1 MKTRWLKTTA
11 LAVGF
16 AAVCLTSVA
25 RHRFTAEQKE
35 QDFEYLCKTLKEN
48 YPYFG
53 VLQRQT
59 GRDWLANH
67 DRYLQM
73 IRETTDDKSF
83 VTALQ
88 KIMGELN
95 NGHAYVLVPG
105 RWFDQMSA
113 TYRKAAVTPGKE
125 NKIYRRWAAVYDRA
139 RPYYDYLSELYG
151 IEPEAESADGND
163 SGSGYDPAGKVRL
176 SMLGGGRIGVLT
188 IDSFM
193 NPSADST
200 LLMSFLDSVQGCE
213 HLIIDLRKNSGGN
226 DQYWDHNIMPRL
238 ISKTYKW
245 NIPSVLRRGP
255 IAGTWY
261 EKKYRSFRKVA
272 SLPNLAPEVTPEDF
286 TVVVDKKVVRPNGKN
301 RFNGKV
307 WLFVGPRVF
316 SSSESF
322 AAFTKATGWATV
334 VGTRTGGDG
343 IGVDPIPMMLPG
355 SGVVVIFP
363 AWGGLNPDG
372 SFNFETRTQPDIEI
386 TGAGAS
392 EALANLVHY
401 IDPTVEVPVTAG
413 PHVVGVGPFENGAQ
427 DVDPAVTEIKFR
439 FSEPMH
445 GFSFGYGPLG
455 PEAFPEVVRAGS
467 GYSEDGLELTL
478 AVKLKPDTE
487 YQIQVLDGL
496 SLRNRDGISVESY
509 LLSFKTRK

>member
-1 MKTRWLKTTA
+1 MKTRWLKRTA

-83 VTALQ
+83 VTAVQ
-88 KIMGELN
+88 AIMHEIGC
-95 NGHAYVLVPG
+95 GHAYVIAPHM
-105 RWFDQMSA
+105 FDRMSGL
-113 TYRKAAVTPGKE
+113 YHQAAVTPGKE

-139 RPYYDYLSELYG
+139 RPYYDYFKELYG
-151 IEPEAESADGND
+151 IEPAGEEQSAANGD
-163 SGSGYDPAGKVRL
+163 SGYDPSGNVSLA
-176 SMLGGGRIGVLT
+176 MLGDGKIGVLT
-188 IDSFM
+188 INSFG
-193 NPSADST
+193 NPSADSAW
-200 LLMSFLDSVQGCE
+200 LMTCLDSVQGCE

-226 DQYWDHNIMPRL
+226 DQYWTENIMPRL
-238 ISKTYKW
+238 ISRTYKW
-245 NIPSVLRRGP
+245 NGPSVVRRGSVS
-255 IAGTWY
+255 GTWY
-261 EKKYRSFRKVA
+261 EKRFRSFKKVV
-272 SLPNLAPEVTPEDF
+272 SLPNLPAEVTSEDF
-286 TVVVDKKVVRPNGKN
+286 AVIMDKRVVRPQG
-301 RFNGKV
+301 RSGFRGKV

-322 AAFTKATGWATV
+322 TAFTKATGWATIA
-334 VGTRTGGDG
+334 GTRTGGDG
-343 IGVDPIPMMLPG
+343 IGSDPIPMMLPG
-355 SGVVVIFP
+355 SGLLVNFP

-372 SFNFETRTQPDIEI
+372 SFNFETRTAPDVAI
-386 TGAGAS
+386 TAAS
-392 EALANLVHY
+392 NAEALANLVHY
-401 IDPTVEVPVTAG
+401 IDPTVEVSVTAG

-427 DVDPAVTEIKFR
+427 DVDPAVTEIRFR

-455 PEAFPEVVRAGS
+455 PEAFPEIVRAGS
-467 GYSEDGLELTL
+467 GYCEDGLELTL
-478 AVKLKPDTE
+478 AVKLKPETE
-487 YQIQVLDGL
+487 YQIQVLEGL
-496 SLRNRDGISVESY
+496 KLRNKKGVSVEGY
-509 LLSFKTRK
+509 QLSFKTRK